1 MTNKEL
7 SLAKN
12 LGSRSYFIYKILKI
26 NGKLSH
32 LDFMIESGL
41 SQPTIDA
48 TLKKLLKSKVFT
60 KHTVDNSRKLLY
72 SVNSEVTEWIV

>member
-12 LGSRSYFIYKILKI
+12 LGSSSYFIYKILKI

-32 LDFMIESGL
+32 LDFMIESWL
-41 SQPTIDA
+41 SQPTID
-48 TLKKLLKSKVFT
+48 TVLKKLLKNRIFT

-72 SVNSEVTEWIV
+72 SVNEVTEWII

>member
-41 SQPTIDA
+41 SQPTID
-48 TLKKLLKSKVFT
+48 TVLKKLLKNRIFT
-60 KHTVDNSRKLLY
+60 KHTVDNSRKLPY
-72 SVNSEVTEWIV
+72 SVNEVTEWIV